1 MKIKEYIKPSFSLL
15 MLVSGIL
22 MKAGNVEWFQNR
34 YVALAWYI
42 AAYLPVGLNVMKE
55 AWVYIKQKD
64 YFSEFTLM
72 TIATLGA
79 FAIGEYPEGVA
90 VMLFYCIG
98 EMFQDKAVDKARNNI
113 KNLVA
118 FRPDKASVIRDGNII
133 TTDPANV
140 NVGDVIEVKPGERI
154 PLDGILLSEASTF
167 NAAALTGESMPQLIE
182 KDHEVLAGMISSDS
196 VVHVRVS
203 RPSSDSAISRI
214 LDMVQQATERKAP
227 AELFIRKFARIY
239 TPTVICL
246 AVLTIIIPMV
256 YFMIT
261 AGGDI
266 QLYDIG
272 HQLFKW
278 INRALVFLV
287 ISCPC
292 ALVISIPLGYFGG
305 IGAASSRGILFKGS
319 NYLDAITNIDTV
331 VFDKTGTLT
340 KGIFSVQSIDAVSK
354 STDDMLRYVAAI
366 EANSN
371 HPIAKAI
378 IAYVNS
384 NRIDYKDVPVTNLK
398 DISGYGMSADIN
410 GINILLGTLKLLA
423 KEGISY
429 PKDLIDTAETIV
441 VCAIDGVYAGHILL
455 ADTIK
460 DDAIEAIRLLNN
472 RGINSTEIL
481 SGDKQ
486 ALVDKVAKTLKVTK
500 GYGDLLPEGKV
511 AHIDQLK
518 KDGLKVAFV
527 GDGINDA
534 PVLALSDIG
543 IAMGAMGSDMAIET
557 ADIVIQND
565 RPSRVAEAISIG
577 KRTKKIVHEN
587 ITMAIG
593 VKVLVMILGLL
604 GIANLW
610 EAVFADVGVALIAIL
625 NATRIFLNKNTQN

>member
-331 VFDKTGTLT
+331 VFDKTGTL
-340 KGIFSVQSIDAVSK
+340 
-354 STDDMLRYVAAI
+354 
-366 EANSN
+366 
-371 HPIAKAI
+371 
-378 IAYVNS
+378 
-384 NRIDYKDVPVTNLK
+384 
-398 DISGYGMSADIN
+398 
-410 GINILLGTLKLLA
+410 
-423 KEGISY
+423 
-429 PKDLIDTAETIV
+429 
-441 VCAIDGVYAGHILL
+441 
-455 ADTIK
+455 
-460 DDAIEAIRLLNN
+460 
-472 RGINSTEIL
+472 
-481 SGDKQ
+481 
-486 ALVDKVAKTLKVTK
+486 
-500 GYGDLLPEGKV
+500 
-511 AHIDQLK
+511 
-518 KDGLKVAFV
+518 
-527 GDGINDA
+527 
-534 PVLALSDIG
+534 
-543 IAMGAMGSDMAIET
+543 
-557 ADIVIQND
+557 
-565 RPSRVAEAISIG
+565 
-577 KRTKKIVHEN
+577 
-587 ITMAIG
+587 
-593 VKVLVMILGLL
+593 
-604 GIANLW
+604 
-610 EAVFADVGVALIAIL
+610 
-625 NATRIFLNKNTQN
+625 

>member
-1 MKIKEYIKPSFSLL
+1 MEIKEYIRPSFSLV
-15 MLVSGIL
+15 MLVSGIS
-22 MKAGNVEWFQNR
+22 MTAGSVEWFQNK
-34 YVALAWYI
+34 YVALLWYI
-42 AAYLPVGLNVMKE
+42 VAYLPVGLDVMKE
-55 AWVYIKQKD
+55 AWEYIKQKD

-98 EMFQDKAVDKARNNI
+98 EMFQDKAVDKARDNI
-113 KNLVA
+113 KSLVA
-118 FRPDKASVIRDGNII
+118 FRPDKAYVIKDGNIT

-140 NVGDVIEVKPGERI
+140 NVGDIIEVKPGERI

-167 NAAALTGESMPQLIE
+167 NTAALTGESIPQLIE
-182 KDHEVLAGMISSDS
+182 KNSEVLAGMISSDS
-196 VVHVRVS
+196 VVHVKVT
-203 RPSSDSAISRI
+203 RPSTDSAISRI

-371 HPIAKAI
+371 HPIAKAV
-378 IAYVNS
+378 IAYANS

>member
-1 MKIKEYIKPSFSLL
+1 
-15 MLVSGIL
+15 
-22 MKAGNVEWFQNR
+22 
-34 YVALAWYI
+34 
-42 AAYLPVGLNVMKE
+42 
-55 AWVYIKQKD
+55 
-64 YFSEFTLM
+64 
-72 TIATLGA
+72 
-79 FAIGEYPEGVA
+79 
-90 VMLFYCIG
+90 
-98 EMFQDKAVDKARNNI
+98 
-113 KNLVA
+113 
-118 FRPDKASVIRDGNII
+118 
-133 TTDPANV
+133 
-140 NVGDVIEVKPGERI
+140 
-154 PLDGILLSEASTF
+154 
-167 NAAALTGESMPQLIE
+167 
-182 KDHEVLAGMISSDS
+182 
-196 VVHVRVS
+196 
-203 RPSSDSAISRI
+203 
-214 LDMVQQATERKAP
+214 
-227 AELFIRKFARIY
+227 
-239 TPTVICL
+239 
-246 AVLTIIIPMV
+246 
-256 YFMIT
+256 
-261 AGGDI
+261 
-266 QLYDIG
+266 
-272 HQLFKW
+272 
-278 INRALVFLV
+278 
-287 ISCPC
+287 
-292 ALVISIPLGYFGG
+292 
-305 IGAASSRGILFKGS
+305 
-319 NYLDAITNIDTV
+319 
-331 VFDKTGTLT
+331 
-340 KGIFSVQSIDAVSK
+340 SK

-371 HPIAKAI
+371 HPIAKAV
-378 IAYVNS
+378 IAYANS